1 MRVLESMEQ
10 VLEKKYD
17 DAQELFEAL
26 TTAVIQGTKEEA
38 CESPWQFGAKDDAEY
53 TSSFLGLI
61 NGALEL
67 TIGVVLVAVVDED
80 DGHLLHWT
88 LQKPWWDS
96 KPLDCGGLCPKG
108 ACPKALDPEE
118 KGATD
123 D

>member
-1 MRVLESMEQ
+1 MRVLDSMEQ
-10 VLEKKYD
+10 VLGEKYA

-38 CESPWQFGAKDDAEY
+38 CESPWQYGEEIGGDY

-80 DGHLLHWT
+80 DGRLLHWA

-96 KPLDCGGLCPKG
+96 KPLECGGLCPKE
-108 ACPKALDPEE
+108 ACPKAPEPNE
-118 KGATD
+118 S
-123 D
+123 